1 MEWEEEWNKGMRDI
15 YMQTCL
21 GGIENV
27 ENIVGGGKCMEECAN
42 RLSRTKFCGNK
53 TVTEQVVWR
62 MGRREMWWKCKKWND
77 FMS

>member
-53 TVTEQVVWR
+53 THWTGCVTDGKEGNVVK
-62 MGRREMWWKCKKWND
+62 M
-77 FMS
+77 